1 MCFLLFGKEM
11 YISISNLLPV
21 TYLEKQKE
29 RKSLAVSMFTAV
41 GLNLLLIALCKCL
54 GNWGGQLLYIKKLN
68 VFPYLLDMQGLLSCM
83 FHFTVYQMFPAADGS
98 ELQAGQLK
106 PWDLSYTA
114 MPL

>member
-1 MCFLLFGKEM
+1 MTYSIDKSTKTKHKMCFLLFGKEM

-54 GNWGGQLLYIKKLN
+54 GN
-68 VFPYLLDMQGLLSCM
+68 
-83 FHFTVYQMFPAADGS
+83 
-98 ELQAGQLK
+98 
-106 PWDLSYTA
+106 
-114 MPL
+114 